1 MPKQVVLSWMISQ
14 TPRMIPLISPSTLAQ
29 LEENIG
35 ALEVG
40 LGDKRARLL
49 ADVSG

>member
-1 MPKQVVLSWMISQ
+1 MVSQ
-14 TPRMIPLISPSTLAQ
+14 TPRTIPLISASTLAQ

-40 LGDKRARLL
+40 LSDKRARPL
-49 ADVSG
+49 ADASG

>member
-1 MPKQVVLSWMISQ
+1 MLSWMVSQ
-14 TPRMIPLISPSTLAQ
+14 TPRTIPLISVSTLAQ

-40 LGDKRARLL
+40 LGDKRARPL
-49 ADVSG
+49 ADASG

>member
-1 MPKQVVLSWMISQ
+1 MVSQ
-14 TPRMIPLISPSTLAQ
+14 TPRPIPLISASTLVQ
-29 LEENIG
+29 LDENIG

-49 ADVSG
+49 ADASG

>member
-1 MPKQVVLSWMISQ
+1 MVSQ
-14 TPRMIPLISPSTLAQ
+14 TSRTIPLISPSTLAQ

-40 LGDKRARLL
+40 LGDKRVRLL